1 MYILKANPSLDDSN
15 INWPCFESILGTLR
29 FFFFLMKNYL
39 KCPILSTKKLSK
51 NNKMCQIIWKKKNS
65 QNKNNNAE
73 MK

>member
-1 MYILKANPSLDDSN
+1 
-15 INWPCFESILGTLR
+15 
-29 FFFFLMKNYL
+29 MKNYL

-51 NNKMCQIIWKKKNS
+51 NNKMCQIIWKKNS